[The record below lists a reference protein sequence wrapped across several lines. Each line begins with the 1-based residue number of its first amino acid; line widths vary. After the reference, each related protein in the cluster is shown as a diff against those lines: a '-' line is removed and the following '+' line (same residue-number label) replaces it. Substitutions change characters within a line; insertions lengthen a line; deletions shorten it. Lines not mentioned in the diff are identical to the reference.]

1 MEVLIRTLQE
11 ATPPEVTLDGEDR
24 DVDNVLSQGCRV
36 IMEAADDCTKQEP
49 ATEQLWDETQPR
61 EETAGYQRL

>member
-11 ATPPEVTLDGEDR
+11 TTQPEVTMDSEDR
-24 DVDNVLSQGCRV
+24 DVVNVLSLGCRV

-49 ATEQLWDETQPR
+49 ATEQL
-61 EETAGYQRL
+61 